1 VLPALHLLVIM
12 QVTVSNQALKVLLFD
27 AGSSQQLG
35 STTSIPSRK
44 HQGRIFSVISFLT
57 IECSV
62 TAVRFGIQTVAP
74 AFFGGSGPDF
84 VVSGPNVGT
93 NLGSGSNGP
102 TGSGTVGAAC
112 EAAKEGF
119 PSVAFSGSG
128 GSQVSFTT
136 LTTSSSS
143 TTTAD
148 VFGALGVRF
157 VEALLG
163 SGATPILPAGVT
175 LNVNYKAATGS
186 CTSASAFDFVLTRV
200 TTATSNTPADVSTC
214 GTTRLP
220 TEANVVNNM
229 SGCLASVSVMNATT
243 KVDVSASTQAF
254 VLNKLGSF
262 LSCV

>member
-1 VLPALHLLVIM
+1 M
-12 QVTVSNQALKVLLFD
+12 QVVLS
-27 AGSSQQLG
+27 APAENESGTGSSDSPATTVG
-35 STTSIPSRK
+35 SSGCEFSSCAPGSAPTGNNASNTRLNYVNSFPVTS
-44 HQGRIFSVISFLT
+44 
-57 IECSV
+57 
-62 TAVRFGIQTVAP
+62 VRFGIQTAAP
-74 AFFGGSGPDF
+74 PFFGGTGPDF

-136 LTTSSSS
+136 LSTSSSS

-157 VEALLG
+157 VEALIG
-163 SGATPILPAGVT
+163 SGAKPFLPAEVT
-175 LNVNYKAATGS
+175 INVNYKAASGS

-200 TTATSNTPADVSTC
+200 TTASSSTPPDVNTC

-220 TEANVVNNM
+220 TEANVINNM

-243 KVDVSASTQAF
+243 KVDVGASTQAF
-254 VLNKLGSF
+254 VLNRLGSF